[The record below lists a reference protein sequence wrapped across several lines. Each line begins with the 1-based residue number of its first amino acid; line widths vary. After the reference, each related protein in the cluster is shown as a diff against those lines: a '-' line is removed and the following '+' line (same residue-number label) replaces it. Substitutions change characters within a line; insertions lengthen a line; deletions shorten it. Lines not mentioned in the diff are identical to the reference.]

1 MASERSRASLWIGVA
16 LAVASGDP
24 LAACP
29 VCFGAADGPLLTS
42 ARTGVLVMAA
52 ITCVILTAFGVF
64 FVRIARH
71 VHAIERSERPNGAE
85 RAGSPAELGQ
95 S

>member
-1 MASERSRASLWIGVA
+1 MWIA
-16 LAVASGDP
+16 LALALAGGDT

-42 ARTGVLVMAA
+42 ARIGVLVMAA
-52 ITCVILTAFGVF
+52 ITCAILVAFGAF

-71 VHAIERSERPNGAE
+71 VRTNTRRESVQGP
-85 RAGSPAELGQ
+85 L
-95 S
+95 